1 MEEVWLPGESDPVI
15 LPRTSEA
22 LYLLQRVRDEAHRF
36 AITYHRQKRST
47 SMLVSLLDDVP
58 GLGETR
64 RKALMKQFGSLKR
77 LRAATVEELV
87 AVPGIGRRTA
97 EAVLAAV
104 AQPAEGE
111 AAGSEPEAEE
121 AARSEPAPAQADDA
135 AAEETME
142 TTTAPAGPAERGTP
156 RSGSDATAEVGL
168 VAS

>member
-1 MEEVWLPGESDPVI
+1 LPGESDPVI

-111 AAGSEPEAEE
+111 AAGSEPEA
-121 AARSEPAPAQADDA
+121 ARSEPAPAQADDA
-135 AAEETME
+135 AAEETVE

-156 RSGSDATAEVGL
+156 RSGSGATAEVGL

>member
-1 MEEVWLPGESDPVI
+1 V

-22 LYLLQRVRDEAHRF
+22 LYLLQRIRDEAHRF

-97 EAVLAAV
+97 EAVLTAV
-104 AQPAEGE
+104 AQPAVGE
-111 AAGSEPEAEE
+111 AAEAQPAVGE
-121 AARSEPAPAQADDA
+121 AAETQPATATAEPAD
-135 AAEETME
+135 EVVE

-156 RSGSDATAEVGL
+156 QPGAGATAEVGL

>member
-1 MEEVWLPGESDPVI
+1 
-15 LPRTSEA
+15 
-22 LYLLQRVRDEAHRF
+22 
-36 AITYHRQKRST
+36 
-47 SMLVSLLDDVP
+47 MLVSLLDDVP

-104 AQPAEGE
+104 AQPEVQPELGE
-111 AAGSEPEAEE
+111 ADG
-121 AARSEPAPAQADDA
+121 AAAP
-135 AAEETME
+135 AEETVE

-156 RSGSDATAEVGL
+156 RSGSGATAEVGL